1 MRKALFLLIPALL
14 SIELMAQDFSELH
27 YGTDRSLEI
36 LSWNIQFFPL
46 NGDLTVDYLLEAIPA
61 IDADIIAFQEVA
73 EVGLFYDMIDQLPNY
88 EAFVGTTDDF
98 VKLAFVYRNDL
109 VDVSNIYEIFTGE
122 EYWLPFLRRPL
133 LMECAI
139 DGEELIIINNHF
151 KALGDGILDLLDPE
165 DEENRR
171 LQATNLLKEYI
182 DTNFPDDN
190 VIVLGD
196 LNDLITDDPENNVF
210 QPLLEDPENYA
221 FADRALA
228 TGNAENWSYPSWPSH
243 LDHVIISN
251 EIFDAFY
258 AHSSSVSTLKIE
270 DHLVGGWGEYS
281 ANISDHRPVALKLF
295 KDESLVFNKD
305 FEDQSLG
312 SGAWTAHSILGTNTW
327 YVPEIPFGN
336 NNSYCAAMS
345 GYDNGAQEHE
355 SWYVSPQF
363 SPDDYD
369 DLRFS
374 FWNTSGFEGPALEV
388 YWSTNYSG
396 DPQDAS
402 WTSIENVNWHDGMTN
417 WDWTFSGFLDLSFL
431 SGGSAHIAFRY
442 NSTSNEAAT
451 WELDDIVLSDAPNVI
466 DLSTSAIPIAG
477 GMTAGDGAFVYGDRV
492 EVSALAAENYEF
504 VNWTNN
510 EVEVSTENPY
520 SFFVS
525 ESVQLSANFQ
535 IQTSVEELRPDGAST
550 VYPNPTQGSL
560 NLQFSQNDH
569 HELVEL
575 RLFDQFGT
583 RIQLPQIVLESG
595 IVRLDLSSLASGLYF
610 LKVRYQTG
618 KQESFKILKLN

>member
-1 MRKALFLLIPALL
+1 MRKALLLLTLALM

-46 NGDLTVDYLLEAIPA
+46 NGDLTVDHLSELIPA
-61 IDADIIAFQEVA
+61 IEADIIAFQEVA
-73 EVGLFYDMIDQLPNY
+73 EVDVFNDMMSELPEYDY
-88 EAFVGTTDDF
+88 FVSSTDDW
-98 VKLAFVYRNDL
+98 VKLAYVYNTNT
-109 VDVSNIYEIFTGE
+109 VDVSNIYEIFSEE
-122 EYWLPFLRRPL
+122 EYGLAFPRRPL
-133 LMECAI
+133 VMEMNF
-139 DGEELIIINNHF
+139 DGEDYFIINNHF

-196 LNDLITDDPENNVF
+196 LNDLITDDTENNVF

-243 LDHVIISN
+243 LDHIVISN
-251 EIFDAFY
+251 EIFDQFY

-270 DHLVGGWGEYS
+270 DHLVGDWGEYS

-305 FEDQSLG
+305 FEDQSLS
-312 SGAWTAHSILGTNTW
+312 SGAWTAYSIQGTNTW

-388 YWSTNYSG
+388 YWSTDYSG
-396 DPQDAS
+396 DPQEAS

-466 DLSTSAIPIAG
+466 DLSTSAIPMAG
-477 GMTAGDGAFVYGDRV
+477 GMTAGDGAFIYGDRV

-520 SFFVS
+520 SFFAT
-525 ESVQLSANFQ
+525 EIIELSANFQ
-535 IQTSVEELRPDGAST
+535 IQTSVEEHSHDREAI

-560 NLQFSQNDH
+560 TLQFAQKDES
-569 HELVEL
+569 ELAEL
-575 RLFDQFGT
+575 RLFDQLGT
-583 RIQLPQIVLESG
+583 QIQLTQSVFESET
-595 IVRLDLSSLASGLYF
+595 VRLDLSSLPAGLYF
-610 LKVRYQTG
+610 LKVNFRAG
-618 KQESFKILKLN
+618 EQESFKVLKIK